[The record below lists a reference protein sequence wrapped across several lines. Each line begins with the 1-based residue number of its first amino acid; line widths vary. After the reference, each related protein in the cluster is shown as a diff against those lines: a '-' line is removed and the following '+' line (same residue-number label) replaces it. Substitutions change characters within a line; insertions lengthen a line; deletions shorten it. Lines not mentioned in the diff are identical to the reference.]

1 MALSLLGMLVLSS
14 GIWRR
19 SGNIRSLSMCANGA
33 CERGRWARTGSEAG
47 SRLHWC
53 GKLFIL
59 LLFNPP
65 NLSSAVD
72 VEDAF
77 NVVYLVLEDTRQPPV
92 GF

>member
-1 MALSLLGMLVLSS
+1 MALSLLVMLVLSS

-33 CERGRWARTGSEAG
+33 CERGRWIRIGSETG
-47 SRLHWC
+47 SRLHWR

-65 NLSSAVD
+65 NFSGAVD

-77 NVVYLVLEDTRQPPV
+77 NVVDLVLEDARQPSA